1 MMQEQIRDKVKKL
14 SDEIHAIK
22 FKHAKFEKRKVWD
35 PVKRWWA
42 YDQEKKTYVEATVQ
56 VSSINPASA
65 DWPRYVLAK
74 REVSVLLT
82 ARLILKFFG
91 DDPEKIKALTKAAI
105 KEAISKKELRC
116 HAKRPSNVAFGA
128 LRALKKLCK
137 GVAVLA

>member
-1 MMQEQIRDKVKKL
+1 MMQEQIRDKVKKI
-14 SDEIHAIK
+14 SEEIHAIK
-22 FKHAKFEKRKVWD
+22 YKYTKFEKRKVWD
-35 PVKRWWA
+35 PEKRYWVYDHEKMA
-42 YDQEKKTYVEATVQ
+42 YVMATVQ
-56 VSSINPASA
+56 VAAINPTSP

-91 DDPEKIKALTKAAI
+91 DDPEKIKALTKADL

-116 HAKRPSNVAFGA
+116 HAKRPSSVAFGA

-137 GVAVLA
+137 GVAVPA